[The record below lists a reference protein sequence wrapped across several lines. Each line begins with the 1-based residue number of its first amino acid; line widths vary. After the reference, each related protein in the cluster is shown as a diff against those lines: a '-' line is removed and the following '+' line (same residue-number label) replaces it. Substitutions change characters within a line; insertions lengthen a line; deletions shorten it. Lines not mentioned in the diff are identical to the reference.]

1 MVPFLLKFYKEFGRA
16 TIERN
21 DVLSIIEDF
30 KKKSAARA
38 IFKFYR
44 KKKGIY
50 ARSYLLAS
58 ENMDKTSKI
67 DEIRKEFTSII
78 DNIKKKYNAS
88 AVQQTI
94 SEYDEIE

>member
-1 MVPFLLKFYKEFGRA
+1 MVPFLLKFHKEFGKA

-58 ENMDKTSKI
+58 
-67 DEIRKEFTSII
+67 
-78 DNIKKKYNAS
+78 
-88 AVQQTI
+88 
-94 SEYDEIE
+94 